1 MVDIIV
7 TLLKMSELY
16 VYEEDD
22 PVVQFNK
29 TETNLNKEESNV
41 LSVKKTNHL
50 EEKCLKKIQKLNVST
65 VDQEIKSQNT
75 LKVDP

>member
-22 PVVQFNK
+22 PEYDFDK
-29 TETNLNKEESNV
+29 TEINLNKEESIIH
-41 LSVKKTNHL
+41 SKTIKL
-50 EEKCLKKIQKLNVST
+50 EEKCLQKIQKMNVST
-65 VDQEIKSQNT
+65 VNQEIKIQNT
-75 LKVDP
+75 LIGDP

>member
-22 PVVQFNK
+22 PEYDFDK
-29 TETNLNKEESNV
+29 TEINLNKAESIIH
-41 LSVKKTNHL
+41 SKTIKL
-50 EEKCLKKIQKLNVST
+50 EEKCLQKIQKMNVST
-65 VDQEIKSQNT
+65 VNQEIKIQNT
-75 LKVDP
+75 LIGDP

>member
-22 PVVQFNK
+22 PLVDFDK
-29 TETNLNKEESNV
+29 TETNLNKEESV
-41 LSVKKTNHL
+41 ILSKTNKL
-50 EEKCLKKIQKLNVST
+50 EEKCLQKIQKLNVST
-65 VDQEIKSQNT
+65 VNQQIKIQNT
-75 LKVDP
+75 YTVDP

>member
-22 PVVQFNK
+22 PVVDFNK
-29 TETNLNKEESNV
+29 PETNLNKEESV
-41 LSVKKTNHL
+41 ISSITNKV
-50 EEKCLKKIQKLNVST
+50 EQTCLKKIPKLNVST
-65 VDQEIKSQNT
+65 VNKEMKIQNT
-75 LKVDP
+75 YTLDP